1 MEQTAEPVL
10 DIKGLRTIFRTRGGE
25 ITAVNDIDLTV
36 AAGETLALVGESG
49 SGKSVT
55 SLSVMRLLTRNIGV
69 IAAGS
74 IRLATSG
81 GAVRDLVSLDEESM
95 RRIRGDD
102 IGMIFQEPMSSL
114 NPVFTIGD
122 QIGEPIRIHRG
133 ADRKAAMDAAVAL
146 LESVGIPDARRRA
159 GQYPHELSGGMRQRA
174 TIAMALACDPA
185 LLIADEP
192 TTALDVT
199 IQAQIL
205 DLLLKL
211 QRERGMAMLF
221 VTHNLG
227 VVAEIAHRVAVMYAG
242 RIVEEGPVGEVFRN
256 PKHPYTMGL
265 LASMPRLGDAARMKQ
280 AGEKLAAIPGMV
292 PSLMN
297 IPSGCAFSPAL
308 QIRDR
313 CLSRRGSRAR
323 TGQFAAPQPLHQMEG
338 DLDEHP
344 LLSVRDLSKHYTSRG
359 TRLNILQ
366 GISFDLGK
374 GEVVGLVGESG
385 SGKTTIGRTVL
396 RLVEPSSGSVRFDG
410 TELTALS
417 ASALRRQRPR
427 MQYIFQDPFASLSPR
442 MTIGEILTEGLKI
455 QGIGTARD
463 RLERARSALAQVDLP
478 ADAINRYAHE
488 FSGGQRQL
496 HRDRPCVDVVTRIH
510 RRRRAGFG
518 ARRVDPGAGDQ
529 PAARTAAA
537 AWPDHAVH
545 LA

>member
-10 DIKGLRTIFRTRGGE
+10 DIRGLRTIFRTRGGE

-297 IPSGCAFSPAL
+297 IPSGCAFSPRCKFAIDACRVAVPAL
-308 QIRDR
+308 EQVNSQHRSRCIRW
-313 CLSRRGSRAR
+313 
-323 TGQFAAPQPLHQMEG
+323 
-338 DLDEHP
+338 
-344 LLSVRDLSKHYTSRG
+344 K
-359 TRLNILQ
+359 
-366 GISFDLGK
+366 
-374 GEVVGLVGESG
+374 
-385 SGKTTIGRTVL
+385 
-396 RLVEPSSGSVRFDG
+396 
-410 TELTALS
+410 
-417 ASALRRQRPR
+417 
-427 MQYIFQDPFASLSPR
+427 
-442 MTIGEILTEGLKI
+442 EI
-455 QGIGTARD
+455 
-463 RLERARSALAQVDLP
+463 
-478 ADAINRYAHE
+478 
-488 FSGGQRQL
+488 
-496 HRDRPCVDVVTRIH
+496 
-510 RRRRAGFG
+510 
-518 ARRVDPGAGDQ
+518 
-529 PAARTAAA
+529 
-537 AWPDHAVH
+537 
-545 LA
+545 